1 MPSVLLI
8 DVCMVSLI
16 IVTRLDSNTCVY
28 ATDHMIHV

>member
-16 IVTRLDSNTCVY
+16 IVTRLDSNTCVLCY
-28 ATDHMIHV
+28 